1 MNDLLNDLLATR
13 LRVDTL
19 PEQATLVF
27 FLLTLFF
34 FLLAW
39 LRVRTPD
46 AAQRLPL
53 RRIPGL
59 HVLRSFMGRVAVDEA
74 GQSQIVAP
82 RTQIEEIPEAGAANA
97 VSLTPLTGEASTEEA
112 GESTGGVPIHISP
125 GAGGLNNMT
134 TAETL
139 AGLSYLDMLT
149 ASRAHA
155 DAPLIVTSGDG
166 LTYVATAGMVNRVA
180 AEGNAAVNREALL
193 VAPEPLAYATGV
205 GDIVTQEVPA
215 ASIVIGSLGDEY
227 LLLGEPTARRGNSI
241 AQVIGS
247 TQPRTIA
254 ASLLTADFTLMAEEI
269 FAGRAY
275 LTRARMQVASLQ
287 AQDWLRL
294 ALVIGILGV
303 VILNLTSGR

>member
-1 MNDLLNDLLATR
+1 MNELLNDLLATR
-13 LRVDTL
+13 LRLDTP

-74 GQSQIVAP
+74 GQSQIAP
-82 RTQIEEIPEAGAANA
+82 RTQIEEIPEAGVSEA

-112 GESTGGVPIHISP
+112 GESTGGMPIHISP

-134 TAETL
+134 TAETM

-180 AEGNAAVNREALL
+180 AEGNPEVIREAQL
-193 VAPEPLAYATGV
+193 VAPDPLAYAVGV
-205 GDIVTQEVPA
+205 GDIVTQDVPA

-227 LLLGEPTARRGNSI
+227 MLLGEPTARRGNSI

-294 ALVIGILGV
+294 ALVIGIVGV
-303 VILNLTSGR
+303 MILNLTSGR

>member
-1 MNDLLNDLLATR
+1 MNELLNDLLATR
-13 LRVDTL
+13 LRLDTP

-74 GQSQIVAP
+74 GQSQIAP
-82 RTQIEEIPEAGAANA
+82 RTQIEEIPEAGVSEA

-134 TAETL
+134 TAETM

-180 AEGNAAVNREALL
+180 AEGNPEVIREAQL
-193 VAPEPLAYATGV
+193 VAPDPLAYAVGV
-205 GDIVTQEVPA
+205 GDIVTQDVPA

-227 LLLGEPTARRGNSI
+227 MLLGEPTARRGNSI

-294 ALVIGILGV
+294 ALVIGIVGV
-303 VILNLTSGR
+303 MILNLTSGR